1 LPIDPIGGTSSPLLI
16 DEEPQRLPEDQQ
28 GLNRHQLLYIHIT
41 QSDGDG
47 VPHNRSQELMTP
59 AVQLLRQGF
68 VREACPVGG
77 FFCAHSR
84 ERREKVM
91 DNIWFQS
98 ALWMALALLA
108 AMGSFF
114 ITISA
119 ALFEIMIG
127 AVAGNTVGLPLTDW
141 INYIAS
147 FGAVVL
153 TFLAGTDIDP
163 HVIKRNFGSSVTIGL
178 MGFFAP
184 YLGCLLFA
192 RYGLGWPWPQ
202 AQIAGIALSTT
213 SVAVVYAVMVET
225 GYNRTELGKI
235 ILAACFIN
243 DIGTVLALGLI
254 FANYNLYL
262 LLFVTVTILAVAVLP
277 CIVSWLFKRIG
288 GRASEP
294 EIKFLFLV
302 LFALGGLATLG
313 KSEAVLPAYLVGMA
327 LAPFFVG
334 QKELQFRLR
343 AICFAF
349 LTPFYFLKA
358 GSLIEAHALAA
369 GAGFIALFLA
379 IKMVTK
385 FAGILPLTRYFA
397 FGRREGMYT
406 TMMMST
412 GLTFGSISALFG
424 LTNNIIDQFQYTIL
438 LTAVIGSAVVPT
450 VIAQVWFQPRFEQ
463 LEEDA

>member
-1 LPIDPIGGTSSPLLI
+1 
-16 DEEPQRLPEDQQ
+16 
-28 GLNRHQLLYIHIT
+28 
-41 QSDGDG
+41 
-47 VPHNRSQELMTP
+47 
-59 AVQLLRQGF
+59 
-68 VREACPVGG
+68 
-77 FFCAHSR
+77 
-84 ERREKVM
+84 M

-98 ALWMALALLA
+98 ALWMALALVAALA
-108 AMGSFF
+108 SLW

-119 ALFEIMIG
+119 ALFEIVVG
-127 AVAGNTVGLPLTDW
+127 AIAGNTVGLPLTPW

-163 HVIKRNFGSSVTIGL
+163 HVVKKHFWSSVTIGI

-184 YLGCLLFA
+184 YLGCLLLA

-202 AQIAGIALSTT
+202 AQIGGIALSTT

-262 LLFVTVTILAVAVLP
+262 LVFVISTIVVVAALP
-277 CIVSWLFKRIG
+277 WVIPWVFSRIS

-302 LFALGGLATLG
+302 LFGLGGLATLG

-327 LAPFFVG
+327 LAPFFMR
-334 QKELQFRLR
+334 QRELQLRMR

-358 GSLIEAHALAA
+358 GSLIDARALIA
-369 GAGFIALFLA
+369 GAGLIAIFLGV
-379 IKMVTK
+379 KMATK
-385 FAGILPLTRYFA
+385 FVGILPLTRYFK
-397 FGRREGMYT
+397 FRQREGMYT
-406 TMMMST
+406 TLMMST

-424 LTNNIIDQFQYTIL
+424 LTNHIIDQVQYTIL

-450 VIAQVWFQPRFEQ
+450 LIAQIWFQPHFEP

>member
-1 LPIDPIGGTSSPLLI
+1 MGF
-16 DEEPQRLPEDQQ
+16 PE
-28 GLNRHQLLYIHIT
+28 
-41 QSDGDG
+41 
-47 VPHNRSQELMTP
+47 NRSLELMTP
-59 AVQLLRQGF
+59 TACVRGGDFCDPPSAGF
-68 VREACPVGG
+68 FICVSWTTREARMSNV
-77 FFCAHSR
+77 
-84 ERREKVM
+84 
-91 DNIWFQS
+91 WLQS
-98 ALWMALALLA
+98 ALWMALALVA
-108 AMGSFF
+108 AMGSLY

-119 ALFEIMIG
+119 ALFEIVVG
-127 AVAGNTVGLPLTDW
+127 AIAGNTIGLPLTDW
-141 INYIAS
+141 ISYIAG

-163 HVIKRNFGSSVTIGL
+163 HVVKRNFGSSVSIGL

-184 YLGCLLFA
+184 YIGCLLLA
-192 RYGLGWPWPQ
+192 HYGLGWPWPQ

-262 LLFVTVTILAVAVLP
+262 LLFAVVTVVAVAVLP
-277 CIVSWLFKRIG
+277 WVTPWIFKRIG

-294 EIKFLFLV
+294 EIKFLFLI
-302 LFALGGLATLG
+302 LFGLGGLANLG

-327 LAPFFVG
+327 LAPFFLANRD
-334 QKELQFRLR
+334 LQLRMR

-358 GSLIEAHALAA
+358 GSLIEAHALTT
-369 GAGFIALFLA
+369 GAVLIALFLGV
-379 IKMVTK
+379 KMVTK
-385 FAGILPLTRYFA
+385 FVGILPLTRYFK
-397 FGRREGMYT
+397 FDKREGMYT

-424 LTNNIIDQFQYTIL
+424 LTNHIIDQDQYTVL

-450 VIAQVWFQPRFEQ
+450 LIAQIWFHPHFEP

>member
-1 LPIDPIGGTSSPLLI
+1 VRAFIARAGARRCPLLSTRAPRG
-16 DEEPQRLPEDQQ
+16 E
-28 GLNRHQLLYIHIT
+28 T
-41 QSDGDG
+41 
-47 VPHNRSQELMTP
+47 
-59 AVQLLRQGF
+59 A
-68 VREACPVGG
+68 
-77 FFCAHSR
+77 
-84 ERREKVM
+84 M
-91 DNIWFQS
+91 DNIWLQS
-98 ALWMALALLA
+98 ALWMALALVA
-108 AMGSFF
+108 ATGSLY

-119 ALFEIMIG
+119 ALFEIVVG
-127 AVAGNTVGLPLTDW
+127 AIAGNTVGLPLTPW
-141 INYIAS
+141 INYIAAV
-147 FGAVVL
+147 GAVVL

-163 HVIKRNFGSSVTIGL
+163 HVVRKNFASSVTIGL

-184 YLGCLLFA
+184 YLGCLLLAHF
-192 RYGLGWPWPQ
+192 GLGWPWPQ
-202 AQIAGIALSTT
+202 AQIGGIALSTT

-262 LLFVTVTILAVAVLP
+262 LLFAVITIAVVAALP
-277 CIVSWLFKRIG
+277 FIVRPLFNWLG

-302 LFALGGLATLG
+302 LFALGGLANLG

-327 LAPFFVG
+327 LAPFFL
-334 QKELQFRLR
+334 KNRELQLRMR

-358 GSLIEAHALAA
+358 GSLIEAHALIA
-369 GAGFIALFLA
+369 GAGLIGLFLA
-379 IKMVTK
+379 MKMATK
-385 FAGILPLTRYFA
+385 FCGILPLTRHFK
-397 FGRREGMYT
+397 FEPREGMYT

-424 LTNNIIDQFQYTIL
+424 LTNHIIDQVQYTIL
-438 LTAVIGSAVVPT
+438 LTGVIGSAVVPT
-450 VIAQVWFQPRFEQ
+450 LIAQVWFRPHFEP

>member
-1 LPIDPIGGTSSPLLI
+1 
-16 DEEPQRLPEDQQ
+16 
-28 GLNRHQLLYIHIT
+28 
-41 QSDGDG
+41 
-47 VPHNRSQELMTP
+47 
-59 AVQLLRQGF
+59 
-68 VREACPVGG
+68 
-77 FFCAHSR
+77 
-84 ERREKVM
+84 M
-91 DNIWFQS
+91 DNIWLQS
-98 ALWMALALLA
+98 ALWMALALVA
-108 AMGSFF
+108 ALGSLW

-119 ALFEIMIG
+119 ALFEIVVG
-127 AVAGNTVGLPLTDW
+127 AIAGNTVGLPLTPW

-147 FGAVVL
+147 FGAVLL
-153 TFLAGTDIDP
+153 TFLAGAEIDP
-163 HVIKRNFGSSVTIGL
+163 NVVKKNFGSSVTIGL
-178 MGFFAP
+178 MGFVAP
-184 YLGCLLFA
+184 YLGCLLLA

-202 AQIAGIALSTT
+202 AQIGGIALSTT

-262 LLFVTVTILAVAVLP
+262 LVFVLITISVVALLPWVTP
-277 CIVSWLFKRIG
+277 WLFERIG
-288 GRASEP
+288 RRASEP

-302 LFALGGLATLG
+302 LFGLGGLANLG

-327 LAPFFVG
+327 LAPFFLG
-334 QKELQFRLR
+334 QPELQRRMR

-358 GSLIEAHALAA
+358 GSLIEAHALMA
-369 GAGFIALFLA
+369 GAGLIGLFLA
-379 IKMVTK
+379 MKMATK
-385 FAGILPLTRYFA
+385 FVGILPLTRYFK
-397 FGRREGMYT
+397 FDRREGMYT

-424 LTNNIIDQFQYTIL
+424 LTNHIIDQVQYTIL

-450 VIAQVWFQPRFEQ
+450 LIAQVWFQPHFEP

>member
-1 LPIDPIGGTSSPLLI
+1 M
-16 DEEPQRLPEDQQ
+16 E
-28 GLNRHQLLYIHIT
+28 N
-41 QSDGDG
+41 
-47 VPHNRSQELMTP
+47 V
-59 AVQLLRQGF
+59 
-68 VREACPVGG
+68 
-77 FFCAHSR
+77 
-84 ERREKVM
+84 
-91 DNIWFQS
+91 WFQS
-98 ALWMALALLA
+98 ALWIALALVA
-108 AMGSFF
+108 AMGSLY

-119 ALFEIMIG
+119 ALFEIVVG
-127 AVAGNTVGLPLTDW
+127 AIAGNTVGLPLTPW
-141 INYIAS
+141 INYIAGV
-147 FGAVVL
+147 GAVVL

-163 HVIKRNFGSSVTIGL
+163 HVVKRNFGSSVTIGL

-184 YLGCLLFA
+184 YLGCLLLA

-202 AQIAGIALSTT
+202 AQIAGISLSTT

-262 LLFVTVTILAVAVLP
+262 LLFVVATVAVMAVLP
-277 CIVSWLFKRIG
+277 FVVPWLFKRVS

-302 LFALGGLATLG
+302 LFALGGLANLG
-313 KSEAVLPAYLVGMA
+313 KSEAVLPAYLIGMA
-327 LAPFFVG
+327 LSPFFM
-334 QKELQFRLR
+334 KNRELQLRLR

-358 GSLIEAHALAA
+358 GSLIEWQALLT
-369 GAGFIALFLA
+369 GAGLIAAFLA
-379 IKMVTK
+379 MKMATK
-385 FAGILPLTRYFA
+385 FIGILPLTRYFK
-397 FGRREGMYT
+397 FDPREGMYT

-424 LTNNIIDQFQYTIL
+424 LTNHIIDASQYTVL

-450 VIAQVWFQPRFEQ
+450 LIAQIWFHPHFEP

>member
-1 LPIDPIGGTSSPLLI
+1 
-16 DEEPQRLPEDQQ
+16 
-28 GLNRHQLLYIHIT
+28 
-41 QSDGDG
+41 
-47 VPHNRSQELMTP
+47 
-59 AVQLLRQGF
+59 
-68 VREACPVGG
+68 
-77 FFCAHSR
+77 
-84 ERREKVM
+84 M
-91 DNIWFQS
+91 DNIWLQS
-98 ALWMALALLA
+98 ALWIALALVA
-108 AMGSFF
+108 AIGSFW

-119 ALFEIMIG
+119 ALFEIVVG
-127 AVAGNTVGLPLTDW
+127 AIAGNTIGLPLTSW
-141 INYIAS
+141 INYIAGV
-147 FGAVVL
+147 GAVVL

-163 HVIKRNFGSSVTIGL
+163 RVVKRNFGSSVTIGL

-184 YLGCLLFA
+184 YLGCLLLA

-202 AQIAGIALSTT
+202 AQIGGIALSTT

-262 LLFVTVTILAVAVLP
+262 LLFVVVTTLVVAALP
-277 CIVSWLFKRIG
+277 WVVPWLFDKFG
-288 GRASEP
+288 NRASEP

-327 LAPFFVG
+327 LAPFFLT
-334 QKELQFRLR
+334 QRELQLRMR

-358 GSLIEAHALAA
+358 GSLIEAQALIA
-369 GAGFIALFLA
+369 GAGLITLFLA
-379 IKMVTK
+379 TKMITK
-385 FAGILPLTRYFA
+385 FFGILPLTRHFK
-397 FGRREGMYT
+397 FDPREGMYT
-406 TMMMST
+406 TLMMST

-424 LTNNIIDQFQYTIL
+424 LTNHIIDQTQYTIL
-438 LTAVIGSAVVPT
+438 LTAVIGSAVIPT
-450 VIAQVWFQPRFEQ
+450 LIAQLWFQPHFEP

>member
-1 LPIDPIGGTSSPLLI
+1 
-16 DEEPQRLPEDQQ
+16 
-28 GLNRHQLLYIHIT
+28 
-41 QSDGDG
+41 
-47 VPHNRSQELMTP
+47 MTP
-59 AVQLLRQGF
+59 TAEPKAVGLFATR
-68 VREACPVGG
+68 RRAG
-77 FFCAHSR
+77 FFVPVRHKRMSTM
-84 ERREKVM
+84 ENV
-91 DNIWFQS
+91 WFQS
-98 ALWMALALLA
+98 ALWMVLALAA
-108 AMGSFF
+108 ALGSLY

-119 ALFEIMIG
+119 ALFEIVVG
-127 AVAGNTVGLPLTDW
+127 ALAGNTIELPLTPW
-141 INYIAS
+141 INYIAGV
-147 FGAVVL
+147 GAVVL

-163 HVIKRNFGSSVTIGL
+163 AVVKKHFGASVSIGL

-184 YLGCLLFA
+184 YVGCLLLA

-262 LLFVTVTILAVAVLP
+262 VLFAVATIAVVAALP
-277 CIVSWLFKRIG
+277 FVVPWLFRKIG

-294 EIKFLFLV
+294 EIKFLFVV
-302 LFALGGLATLG
+302 LFALGGLANLG

-327 LAPFFVG
+327 LAPFFLANR
-334 QKELQFRLR
+334 ELQLRLR

-358 GSLIEAHALAA
+358 GSLIEAHALIT
-369 GAGFIALFLA
+369 GAGLIGLFLA
-379 IKMVTK
+379 VKMATK
-385 FAGILPLTRYFA
+385 FLGILPLTRYFK
-397 FGRREGMYT
+397 FVPREGMYT

-424 LTNNIIDQFQYTIL
+424 LTNHIIDQAQYTIL

-450 VIAQVWFQPRFEQ
+450 LIAQLWFHPHFEA